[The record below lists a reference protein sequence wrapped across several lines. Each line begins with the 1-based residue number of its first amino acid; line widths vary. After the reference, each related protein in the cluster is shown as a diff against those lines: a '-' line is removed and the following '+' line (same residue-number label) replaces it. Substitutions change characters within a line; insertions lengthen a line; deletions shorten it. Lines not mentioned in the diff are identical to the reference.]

1 MSLTL
6 PKNLDFLDIKKNS
19 YPSRSQ
25 RRIFNSTNQATFT
38 GSKTQIIRINLN
50 AGWAEYLDPDQSYL
64 MFKVTNTAVAPVDG
78 DATVTIDGDIN
89 CIFSRMEV
97 YHNSRQIEDINN
109 YNVLAQLLKD
119 LYTDANKRDNVKAIM
134 SGSYLDGESI
144 ASNESRTF
152 LVRPLLGLLNHD
164 KYLYLGGLNGDLELR
179 LTLENAATAF
189 VNGAS
194 YTVEDVK
201 YIGQIITLDSSAQQ
215 IIDAMTMQNGG
226 VLSFASESYT
236 NHQTIK
242 QTNDKTMAAL
252 VPFRNASL
260 KSIYVT
266 HREQAQTTAAASRS
280 VGKRVTGGV
289 TEYQFD
295 VNGDMTLPVSYDTD
309 NRGEVLMELLRSI
322 HNSSALYPS
331 LIYGVYGDDNN
342 NVWDDNGVNCKFAIG
357 QELETFQNSD
367 SAISGQDTSN
377 ATIYFRSKHG
387 DYTSTVVDFFGMYD
401 VVYSIVDGE
410 LMARM

>member
-1 MSLTL
+1 
-6 PKNLDFLDIKKNS
+6 
-19 YPSRSQ
+19 
-25 RRIFNSTNQATFT
+25 
-38 GSKTQIIRINLN
+38 
-50 AGWAEYLDPDQSYL
+50 
-64 MFKVTNTAVAPVDG
+64 
-78 DATVTIDGDIN
+78 
-89 CIFSRMEV
+89 MEV
-97 YHNSRQIEDINN
+97 YHNGRQIEDINN

-119 LYTDANKRDNVKAIM
+119 LYTDESKRDNVKAIM
-134 SGSYLDGESI
+134 TGSDSDGENI
-144 ASNESRTF
+144 AANESRTF

-179 LTLENAATAF
+179 LTLENAATAL
-189 VNGAS
+189 VVGTS
-194 YTVEDVK
+194 YTLDNVK

-242 QTNDKTMAAL
+242 QTNDTTMSAL

-260 KSIYVT
+260 KSIYVVN
-266 HREQAQTTAAASRS
+266 REQDETTDAASRS
-280 VGKRVTGGV
+280 VGKRVTGGI

-295 VNGDMTLPVSYDTD
+295 VNGDMTLPVTYSST

-322 HNSSALYPS
+322 HNSSSLYPS
-331 LIYGVYGDDNN
+331 LIYG
-342 NVWDDNGVNCKFAIG
+342 NVWDDNGDDCKFAIG

-387 DYTSTVVDFFGMYD
+387 NYAATVVDFFGMYD